1 MKNMEIW
8 DQVKKTDLKWTKE
21 SSGGAG
27 LTSINGMYC
36 TMRAT
41 ELFGPCGL
49 GWGYEVLEERI
60 DDGVQQKHQSGDYV
74 TKTHTIKIKL
84 WYKVGEDRGEIV
96 HFGHTPYIMR
106 SKHGAYQDDE
116 APKKSLTDAIKKCLS
131 MIGVGADI
139 HLGQFDDQS
148 YKADLVLEAKQ
159 DRENKQKEKE
169 DELREAISSLMQD
182 SAIIYVNSKN
192 LSTLN
197 KVHKD
202 SMVQIRQLY
211 EKAKANPE
219 KSINNLISMY
229 EEAKKKLETKES
241 KKCQQK

>member
-1 MKNMEIW
+1 MNNMEIW
-8 DQVKKTDLKWTKE
+8 DKVKKTDLKWTKE
-21 SSGGAG
+21 STNGAG

-49 GWGYEVLEERI
+49 GWGYDVLEERL
-60 DDGVQQKHQSGDYV
+60 DDGTEQKHENGDYI

-84 WYKVGEDRGEIV
+84 WYKVGDERGEIT
-96 HFGHTPYIMR
+96 HFGHTPYIMK
-106 SKHGAYQDDE
+106 SKYGAYQDDE

-148 YKADLVLEAKQ
+148 YKSELVLEAKQ
-159 DRENKQKEKE
+159 ERETKEKEKE
-169 DELREAISSLMQD
+169 DRLREDISKLMSD
-182 SAIIYVNSKN
+182 SALIYVNSKN
-192 LSTLN
+192 ISTLN

-202 SMVQIRQLY
+202 AMMQIRQLY

-219 KSINNLISMY
+219 KSINSLISMY
-229 EEAKKKLETKES
+229 EEAKGNLDKKV
-241 KKCQQK
+241 KK